1 MPAVGN
7 WEFSLWLAR
16 YNDEPMSRGVNLVV
30 QCRQGDAVVCTV
42 WREILE
48 LIALQGIKTLKLFH
62 ISLSVL
68 YCFRYLCVWNCD
80 DQPSCLSSVWF
91 LKPSPVGVHYA
102 AKSHQIL
109 AILWYQWSVL
119 QVAQELAECISLPDG
134 TTAQLSVARSLAK
147 ADSVSIE
154 PYSEDDWEI
163 LESRAD
169 LAEET
174 ILKQVFFAFSFFFNM
189 SVILA

>member
-1 MPAVGN
+1 
-7 WEFSLWLAR
+7 
-16 YNDEPMSRGVNLVV
+16 
-30 QCRQGDAVVCTV
+30 
-42 WREILE
+42 
-48 LIALQGIKTLKLFH
+48 
-62 ISLSVL
+62 
-68 YCFRYLCVWNCD
+68 
-80 DQPSCLSSVWF
+80 
-91 LKPSPVGVHYA
+91 
-102 AKSHQIL
+102 
-109 AILWYQWSVL
+109 L